1 MNKKFLFYGLIVL
14 LMSAQYLSVCS
25 ANAENPENIK
35 VENTT
40 TKASDELVEK
50 GYALYKNGKLDEALN
65 CFDEA
70 LALDKSNMGAYQA
83 KVMIHIGRNNFDAA
97 IAECNKAIADNPN
110 DTAPYFIH
118 GYTMIVY
125 FNNTGNEDF
134 IDSAVEDYAK
144 CFSLSENPAETC
156 FSRSLACSMVSFS
169 LDDEYSKNA
178 ITLREK
184 AENYIIQSLKL
195 DNNNAEAHCFYG
207 YIKIMDQTTK
217 TTQKT
222 YKFAIDEFNKSLAIK
237 PTASAYNCRGVVY
250 AKKFKKFD
258 SAIEDFT
265 NEIKILRNDIEILNK
280 SESNKKKDLS
290 TAKKDLSEA
299 YIGRAFCYLQ
309 KKNYRLALRDYNSA
323 LKENPE
329 NHKAYNNRG
338 IIYAK
343 QGEWEKALS
352 DFKTALELNS
362 EYKTAKDN
370 LNLSQKKA
378 SQNKFS
384 FDESIYLQFR
394 FERTQ
399 PNNKKAG
406 T

>member
-83 KVMIHIGRNNFDAA
+83 KVMIHIGRKNFDAA

-110 DTAPYFIH
+110 DTFIYYLRSMVMISYFK
-118 GYTMIVY
+118 
-125 FNNTGNEDF
+125 FNGNEEI
-134 IDSAVEDYAK
+134 IDSAAEDFVKACDATENLARAYYLRGVY
-144 CFSLSENPAETC
+144 CFIIPD
-156 FSRSLACSMVSFS
+156 V
-169 LDDEYSKNA
+169 DDEKA

-184 AENYIIQSLKL
+184 AENYIVQSLKL
-195 DNNNAEAHCFYG
+195 DNNNAEAHCLYG
-207 YIKIMDQTTK
+207 YMKLMDQTTK

-222 YKFAIDEFNKSLAIK
+222 YKFAIDEFSKSLAIK

-250 AKKFKKFD
+250 AKKIKKFD

-265 NEIKILRNDIEILNK
+265 NEIKILRRCLH
-280 SESNKKKDLS
+280 S
-290 TAKKDLSEA
+290 
-299 YIGRAFCYLQ
+299 
-309 KKNYRLALRDYNSA
+309 KNVI
-323 LKENPE
+323 K
-329 NHKAYNNRG
+329 
-338 IIYAK
+338 
-343 QGEWEKALS
+343 
-352 DFKTALELNS
+352 
-362 EYKTAKDN
+362 
-370 LNLSQKKA
+370 
-378 SQNKFS
+378 
-384 FDESIYLQFR
+384 
-394 FERTQ
+394 
-399 PNNKKAG
+399 
-406 T
+406 

>member
-1 MNKKFLFYGLIVL
+1 M
-14 LMSAQYLSVCS
+14 
-25 ANAENPENIK
+25 
-35 VENTT
+35 
-40 TKASDELVEK
+40 
-50 GYALYKNGKLDEALN
+50 
-65 CFDEA
+65 
-70 LALDKSNMGAYQA
+70 
-83 KVMIHIGRNNFDAA
+83 
-97 IAECNKAIADNPN
+97 
-110 DTAPYFIH
+110 
-118 GYTMIVY
+118 
-125 FNNTGNEDF
+125 
-134 IDSAVEDYAK
+134 
-144 CFSLSENPAETC
+144 
-156 FSRSLACSMVSFS
+156 
-169 LDDEYSKNA
+169 
-178 ITLREK
+178 
-184 AENYIIQSLKL
+184 
-195 DNNNAEAHCFYG
+195 
-207 YIKIMDQTTK
+207 
-217 TTQKT
+217 
-222 YKFAIDEFNKSLAIK
+222 
-237 PTASAYNCRGVVY
+237 
-250 AKKFKKFD
+250 
-258 SAIEDFT
+258 
-265 NEIKILRNDIEILNK
+265 
-280 SESNKKKDLS
+280 S

-384 FDESIYLQFR
+384 FDESIDLQFR
-394 FERTQ
+394 FELTQ